1 MSHRSD
7 MATRLTELPFMLA
20 DRPYTQKELVDHFGV
35 DRKTIKSTIDA
46 LTKPHK
52 ITEKREGR
60 HVYYYSIGGYKRPLF
75 TPAELAALL
84 LAQEAIGSTGLTAI
98 SSPFA
103 RHAESLLRKVRD
115 ALPPSLSEKLDALA
129 AVYGSATAPAKDF
142 APHAE
147 KIDRLTD
154 AAVARRRV
162 VMRYHSLTSGKVNE
176 RKFDP
181 YAVYFDPD
189 GATIKVIGH
198 DHEHERISTFS
209 VDRIR
214 RIRETGERFQ
224 RPPGWDLR
232 DYLARYCF
240 NGIHDEP
247 IRVRLRAHGVTA
259 SVFAER
265 TFHRSQR
272 EIERDPPGAER
283 PESITI
289 EMEVARGRGLVRFIL
304 SWAPEVE
311 VISPAELRCDVADAH
326 RKAQARC
333 EGEE

>member
-35 DRKTIKSTIDA
+35 DRKTIKSAIDA
-46 LTKPHK
+46 LTDPYK

-60 HVYYYSIGGYKRPLF
+60 HVYYYSIGGRKRPDF
-75 TPAELAALL
+75 TALELAALL

-103 RHAESLLRKVRD
+103 RHAESLLQKVRD
-115 ALPPSLSEKLDALA
+115 WLPPSLIEKMDALA

-162 VMRYHSLTSGKVNE
+162 VMRYHSLTSGDVKE

-181 YAVYFDPD
+181 YSVYFDPD

-198 DHEHERISTFS
+198 DHEYGRISTFS

-214 RIRETGERFQ
+214 RVRETGERFQ
-224 RPPGWDLR
+224 RPPNWDLR
-232 DYLARYCF
+232 DYLARHCF
-240 NGIHDEP
+240 NGIHGEP

-272 EIERDPPGAER
+272 EIERYPEGAER

-311 VISPAELRCDVADAH
+311 VMEPEELRRQVAEAH
-326 RKAQARC
+326 RQALARC
-333 EGEE
+333 GGGE